1 MQDNDNRFDLL
12 VRSAMENATE
22 EVPSRV
28 WDSIEGRLPGRR
40 TAPVWGWSAGLVG
53 ALAVALALVFVLR
66 TPSGNSTVQIAP
78 SGEPAVAEV
87 PATAPSNLD
96 HGVIAPATEAVAAA
110 TAATAPGA
118 AKPAERTAQAAAQ
131 PQGGA
136 TGAEAQPE
144 AAESA
149 APAEAARAA
158 AKPAEQKPR
167 EEQRAPEA
175 VKPLW
180 ESAYAEFA
188 EPAKTARRAS
198 LDLKGMLGSNDKVS
212 GGFNPFNGYY
222 GAPGQNPVPKQGIS
236 EGSESIYGIPVTFGL
251 GVRFPLAG
259 RFSIGTGLDY
269 SFLTRTFTG
278 SFVDAA
284 GAVKPGLEL
293 VNNLYYIG
301 IPVNLYYNIVDSGR
315 LRLYGFAGGE
325 VEKGVASSFRARNA
339 DFVYRESVPGLQWSV
354 DAGLGVQYMILDRVG
369 VFFDPSARYYFDCG
383 QPKSVRTQKPFL
395 FNLEAGFRFDL

>member
-1 MQDNDNRFDLL
+1 E
-12 VRSAMENATE
+12 A
-22 EVPSRV
+22 
-28 WDSIEGRLPGRR
+28 
-40 TAPVWGWSAGLVG
+40 
-53 ALAVALALVFVLR
+53 
-66 TPSGNSTVQIAP
+66 
-78 SGEPAVAEV
+78 AE
-87 PATAPSNLD
+87 S
-96 HGVIAPATEAVAAA
+96 A
-110 TAATAPGA
+110 TAAEAAPAA
-118 AKPAERTAQAAAQ
+118 AKPAER
-131 PQGGA
+131 
-136 TGAEAQPE
+136 
-144 AAESA
+144 
-149 APAEAARAA
+149 
-158 AKPAEQKPR
+158 KPR

-180 ESAYAEFA
+180 ESAYADFA
-188 EPAKTARRAS
+188 EPAKAARRAS

-212 GGFNPFNGYY
+212 GNFNLFNGYY
-222 GAPGQNPVPKQGIS
+222 AAPEKSPTPKQGIS
-236 EGSESIYGIPVTFGL
+236 EASESIYGIPVTFGL

-354 DAGLGVQYMILDRVG
+354 DAGLCVQYMILDRVG